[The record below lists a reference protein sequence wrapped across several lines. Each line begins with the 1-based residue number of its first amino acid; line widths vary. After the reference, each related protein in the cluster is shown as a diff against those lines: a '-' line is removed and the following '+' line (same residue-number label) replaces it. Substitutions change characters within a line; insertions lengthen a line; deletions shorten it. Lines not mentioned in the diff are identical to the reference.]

1 MKRALNGIW
10 TRDLLI
16 TNQVLYQAELPR
28 HEWVNPSELIK
39 SLTDF
44 GLLKK
49 TISGIRGIFGE
60 DLNLKDVMEFTN
72 NFSSLIKSQKC
83 VIGRDTRPS
92 GKIIQEIVSAVLMK
106 NGIDVYDLGMVPTP
120 VVFRES
126 RKYGAGIIISS
137 SHNPIEWNGMKF
149 ILEGRGIN
157 ENELPKIVNKQEIIK
172 SKIGNI
178 KKIKSTYVEDARKI
192 IGHIENSPKIII
204 DNGGGA
210 ANDFA
215 VNLLKNIGCD
225 VEIINQEI
233 LDSSR
238 GPDPT
243 SDELTELTETSK
255 NKDIGFAFD
264 LDGDRLVVVRKGE
277 KLTPDITLGLGVV
290 KSLELGYKKFVL
302 SLDTS
307 VSIEKFI
314 KEKGGT
320 VVRSKVGE
328 ANVIEEMIKNDSQ
341 AGGEGSSAGFI
352 LPEFNYCREGILT
365 SGLIAS
371 MLENSK
377 FSEIIKYM
385 ENYFQIR
392 EKIKI
397 DSNYHD
403 KIIENVKNDLIKKY
417 SKIDTR
423 DGIKVIM
430 DDDTWI
436 LIRKSNTE
444 DIIRI
449 SGESNNEEKC
459 KKIMNNTMEM
469 VKEYYDKI
477 KWK

>member
-1 MKRALNGIW
+1 M
-10 TRDLLI
+10 
-16 TNQVLYQAELPR
+16 
-28 HEWVNPSELIK
+28 
-39 SLTDF
+39 
-44 GLLKK
+44 KK

-192 IGHIENSPKIII
+192 IGHIKNSPKIII

-264 LDGDRLVVVRKGE
+264 LDGDRLVVVTKGE

-403 KIIENVKNDLIKKY
+403 KIIENIKNDLIKKY

-459 KKIMNNTMEM
+459 KKIINNTIEM

-477 KWK
+477 K